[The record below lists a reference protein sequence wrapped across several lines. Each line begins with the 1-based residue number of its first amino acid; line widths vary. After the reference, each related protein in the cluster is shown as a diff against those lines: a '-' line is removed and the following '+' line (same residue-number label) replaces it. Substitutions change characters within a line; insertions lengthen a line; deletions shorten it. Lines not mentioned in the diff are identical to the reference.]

1 MKRPVSAVGYIRPL
15 SQHARMAMLMQPD
28 VRYKVC
34 WHGSHNPLHGTTQRL
49 RLQHSLTLYNDTDEL
64 RRIKHIASLLLC
76 LHLFI
81 FPSVFQAENILLLE
95 LDLPTRTTKDYE
107 GPVIAPKVAA
117 ALEDALREED
127 EIQVDASC
135 LRASLG
141 ASPGLN
147 TSAAVF
153 SKKPKSG
160 WEIIPSTSSLLFIFH
175 YFDYPCLIYF
185 FVFPHNLL
193 TAAQKLARRWA
204 LQLQLTVLC
213 PAQGPIFTHNP
224 EVLCQSENSEN
235 LHCSI

>member
-1 MKRPVSAVGYIRPL
+1 M
-15 SQHARMAMLMQPD
+15 
-28 VRYKVC
+28 
-34 WHGSHNPLHGTTQRL
+34 
-49 RLQHSLTLYNDTDEL
+49 
-64 RRIKHIASLLLC
+64 SLLLC

-81 FPSVFQAENILLLE
+81 FSPSVFQAENILLLE

-127 EIQVDASC
+127 EIQVDASG

-141 ASPGLN
+141 SSPGLN
-147 TSAAVF
+147 ASAAGF

-160 WEIIPSTSSLLFIFH
+160 WEIIPPASSLLFIFH
-175 YFDYPCLIYF
+175 FFVYPSLIDF
-185 FVFPHNLL
+185 FVFPHNPL

-204 LQLQLTVLC
+204 LQLQLTALC
-213 PAQGPIFTHNP
+213 LAQGPLFTHNP
-224 EVLCQSENSEN
+224 EALCQSENSEN